1 MGQYGYVPLGQHLVD
16 LAVDKIATDVE
27 YVTVCDSNVTNDSV
41 IVQNGQTPLS
51 IAQQLG
57 YISVVEILKNITTVT
72 VATPTV
78 DEKYKVVFP
87 ERMEEAPVDS
97 DEEGGKSDIIIF
109 WLLRIILQLHQRE
122 LMKFRM

>member
-1 MGQYGYVPLGQHLVD
+1 MV
-16 LAVDKIATDVE
+16 
-27 YVTVCDSNVTNDSV
+27 S
-41 IVQNGQTPLS
+41 QNGQTPLS

-87 ERMEEAPVDS
+87 EMMQEAPIDS
-97 DEEGGKSDIIIF
+97 DEEGGKSHVIRF
-109 WLLRIILQLHQRE
+109 
-122 LMKFRM
+122 

>member
-1 MGQYGYVPLGQHLVD
+1 LIFD
-16 LAVDKIATDVE
+16 AKFSRDNA
-27 YVTVCDSNVTNDSV
+27 SV
-41 IVQNGQTPLS
+41 VLQNGQTPLS

-87 ERMEEAPVDS
+87 EVMQEAPIDS
-97 DEEGGKSDIIIF
+97 DEEGGNSHVIV
-109 WLLRIILQLHQRE
+109 
-122 LMKFRM
+122 

>member
-1 MGQYGYVPLGQHLVD
+1 VGQYGYVPLGQHLVD

>member
-109 WLLRIILQLHQRE
+109 
-122 LMKFRM
+122 